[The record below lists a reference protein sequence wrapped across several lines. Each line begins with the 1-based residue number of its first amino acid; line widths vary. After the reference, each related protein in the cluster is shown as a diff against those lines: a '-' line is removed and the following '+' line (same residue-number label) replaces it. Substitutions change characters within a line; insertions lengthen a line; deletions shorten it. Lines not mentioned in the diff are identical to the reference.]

1 MAGSMTR
8 RIVFWSPALLAMIVA
23 LVLLFRSQPVQVD
36 LSSVSRGAMVRS
48 VVEEGKTRVKEV
60 FVVSAPIP
68 GLMRR
73 IEIHAGDPVIA
84 ADTVVAQIE
93 PGDPS
98 LLDARTEAEAK
109 AAVRAAEANQ
119 RFAAAAVQRAE
130 AELDFAGAELERYE
144 QLAEDDSISANELEA
159 AQRRARIAVAA
170 LQEAQAGLRARSSE
184 LEQAEA
190 RLMEPD
196 AARTRRDDD
205 CDCVDVHSPVS
216 GAVLQV
222 LNESEGVVSAGTPL
236 IEVGD
241 PRQLEI
247 VVDLLS
253 TDAVQ
258 VEAGQRVAVE
268 AWGGDMP
275 LDAVVRRVEPFAFTK
290 ISALGIEEQ
299 RVRVLIDLIDP
310 AEEWQRLGHG
320 YRVQARIIL
329 DERADVPKVPQA
341 ALFRDGDRWA
351 VFVFED
357 GVAHLRHV
365 ELGLQN
371 GLVAEIV
378 AGLDE
383 GERVVLQP
391 GERINDGTLLAPR
404 DVGNR

>member
-1 MAGSMTR
+1 MAGSTR
-8 RIVFWSPALLAMIVA
+8 QRILFWSPALLGLIVT
-23 LVLLFRSQPVQVD
+23 LVLLFRPQPVQVD
-36 LSSVSRGAMVRS
+36 LASVNRGTLVRS

-60 FVVSAPIP
+60 FLVSAPIP

-73 IEIHAGDPVIA
+73 IEIHAGDPVVA

-109 AAVRAAEANQ
+109 AGVRAAEANQ

-130 AELDFAGAELERYE
+130 AELDFARAELQRYE
-144 QLAEDDSISANELEA
+144 QLAERDSISANELEA
-159 AQRRARIAVAA
+159 AQRRARIAAA
-170 LQEAQAGLRARSSE
+170 AFEEAQAGLRARSSE
-184 LEQAEA
+184 LEQAQA
-190 RLMEPD
+190 RLMEPGG
-196 AARTRRDDD
+196 ARTRDDD

-253 TDAVQ
+253 TDAVR
-258 VEAGQRVAVE
+258 VAPGQRVAVE
-268 AWGGDMP
+268 AWGGDIP

-290 ISALGIEEQ
+290 VSALGIEEQ

-310 AEEWQRLGHG
+310 AEEWERLGHG
-320 YRVQARIIL
+320 FRVQARIIL

-351 VFVFED
+351 VFVFD
-357 GVAHLRHV
+357 DDIARIRHV

-371 GLVAEIV
+371 GLEAEIV
-378 AGLDE
+378 AGLQT

-391 GERINDGTLLAPR
+391 GERVSDGAPLAPR
-404 DVGNR
+404 DTGLP